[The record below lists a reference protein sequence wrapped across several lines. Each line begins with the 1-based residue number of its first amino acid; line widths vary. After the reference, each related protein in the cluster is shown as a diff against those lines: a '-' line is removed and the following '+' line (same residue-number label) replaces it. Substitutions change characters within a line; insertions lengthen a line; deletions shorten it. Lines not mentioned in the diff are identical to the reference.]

1 MHFQFSKNRAEAF
14 SDGIFAIIITL
25 LVLEIKVPHL
35 NENASAIELM
45 QSLLALLP
53 KFSGWIISFFT
64 VAVIWVNHHRI
75 FKQFKQLD
83 NGIFWWNAVLL
94 LWTSFIPFPT
104 AVLGDYPNNQT
115 SIVLYGMV
123 MTLMALSF
131 TLMRMYALRKGN
143 VLENEVNLAAFRKGT
158 MLSLV
163 FGPLMYLTGIAVG
176 FIHPYLAFT
185 VYLGIPVYFIY
196 SENSTN

>member
-1 MHFQFSKNRAEAF
+1 MHFQFSKNRVEAF

-35 NENASAIELM
+35 NENPSAIELM
-45 QSLLALLP
+45 QSLLALFP

-104 AVLGDYPNNQT
+104 AVMGDYPNNQT

-123 MTLMALSF
+123 MALMALSF

-143 VLENEVNLAAFRKGT
+143 VLEDEVNLAAFRKGT

-163 FGPLMYLTGIAVG
+163 FGPLMYLTGIVVG
-176 FIHPYLAFT
+176 FIHPYLAFA
-185 VYLGIPVYFIY
+185 VYLGIPVYFIF